1 MKKKIVNYTL
11 ILSLMVGSFHSLIQV
26 QANESSTEDS
36 TEKVAQSSQGVTEG
50 EDDHVNHGHHHH
62 HDHNEEEIE
71 DLPDHIQ
78 SIKSSFVDHHHNH
91 GIKRANF
98 IPEEILNPDDSTY
111 QAPREVA
118 DYQGF
123 YQGNLRLEELG
134 VDLKIIL
141 SIEDDG
147 LFNLA
152 YYFVQDE
159 DNRGQR
165 FYADDQGQVRSRPAI
180 YNDLVIM
187 TGGLKE
193 GEVGLFGGLIRKTLS
208 PVVLLGQ
215 SGQPVALY
223 PYTNMAYDLRETYR
237 KYRIYQNI
245 GLYLTEGSVYIDVNH
260 LIGLDS
266 ETSYQVEL
274 ERFEEESED
283 HFLVEK
289 YSYEILQESFD
300 QYLVDHNDFAFDFET
315 ANDFLQEILAMH
327 LQTNR
332 SFPLDTKISMVD
344 PSQVAVDLGED
355 RFIKWAFIID
365 QAELYLYDGESV
377 YLADGLH
384 KEGGIYHADQ
394 WIKSKN

>member
-1 MKKKIVNYTL
+1 MKKKLVIYVL
-11 ILSLMVGSFHSLIQV
+11 LLSLLAGSFNSRIIV
-26 QANESSTEDS
+26 QASDSSTES
-36 TEKVAQSSQGVTEG
+36 SIEEIVQSSQEETEG
-50 EDDHVNHGHHHH
+50 KEDHSDHGHHHH
-62 HDHNEEEIE
+62 HDHHEEEIE

-78 SIKSSFVDHHHNH
+78 SIKSTFVDHHHH
-91 GIKRANF
+91 GFKRANF
-98 IPEEILNPDDSTY
+98 IPEEILNPDDSIY
-111 QAPREVA
+111 QAPKEVA

-123 YQGNLRLEELG
+123 YQGNLHLEDLD
-134 VDLKIIL
+134 VDLKIVL
-141 SIEDDG
+141 SIEEDG

-152 YYFVQDE
+152 YYFVQGE

-165 FYADDQGQVRSRPAI
+165 FYEDGQGQVLSRPAI
-180 YNDLVIM
+180 YQDLVMM

-193 GEVGLFGGLIRKTLS
+193 GEGGLYGGLIRKTLS
-208 PVVLLGQ
+208 PVVLLDQ

-237 KYRIYQNI
+237 KYRIYQNV
-245 GLYLTEGSVYIDVNH
+245 GLYLVDGNVYIDVNH

-274 ERFEEESED
+274 TLAEEESED

-332 SFPLDTKISMVD
+332 SFPADTKVTMVD
-344 PSQVAVDLGED
+344 PIQVEVDLGENKS
-355 RFIKWAFIID
+355 IKWSFIIN
-365 QAELYLYDGESV
+365 QTELYLYDGKSI

-384 KEGGIYHADQ
+384 EEDGIYHADQ